1 MNFVLPFLSSVVM
14 LVFVLAV
21 LRRWLSRR
29 GPHLLVW
36 AIGLSMFGIGSFAEV
51 YATVSWNSPLFYS
64 WYLFGAMLNAAW
76 IGQGTV
82 YFLARRWVAH
92 ASVLVLIVLSL
103 IGTYGV
109 ITLTLDSEIF
119 TTDLTLADQYKDIM
133 PSGAWARAMTPLFN
147 IYGLVTLVGGAI
159 YSSWVFWRRRIA
171 PNRMWGNILI
181 AVGALSISFASML
194 TRLGY
199 GELLYLGE
207 LVAAALMFAGFI
219 MATRRPV
226 RPAPMPVSSGTDTV
240 ENQ

>member
-36 AIGLSMFGIGSFAEV
+36 AIGLSMFGIASFAEV

-147 IYGLVTLVGGAI
+147 IYGLLTLVGGAI

-181 AVGALSISFASML
+181 AVGALAISSASTL

-207 LVAAALMFAGFI
+207 LVAAAHMFAGFI
-219 MATRRPV
+219 LATRRPV
-226 RPAPMPVSSGTDTV
+226 RPAPRPVPSGTDAV